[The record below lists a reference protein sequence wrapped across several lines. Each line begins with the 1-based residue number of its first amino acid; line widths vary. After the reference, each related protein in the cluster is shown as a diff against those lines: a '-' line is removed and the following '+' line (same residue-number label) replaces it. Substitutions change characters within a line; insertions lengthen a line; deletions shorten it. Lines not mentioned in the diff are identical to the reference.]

1 MCLWEDLF
9 LVPISPKN
17 LNSFLYTGLHH
28 LCTLQTHGLC
38 IWDFQRGQV
47 FTSQPFFF
55 LGTADGPGLAAVH
68 GQAGYHGACG
78 CHEYCGLRGQNKLG
92 GPHYYPTL
100 LKPTNYALP
109 GCDHD
114 DVNVYNLPKPSAQR
128 YIESINNLMQ
138 CKTDAQFR
146 LTWKASRSVQAKQAS
161 FLALIQ
167 SIVLGFPGAWQQTT
181 CMLWPSTCLTYLS
194 LWLGTI
200 DCDHNDARPLW
211 D

>member
-1 MCLWEDLF
+1 MRLWEDLF

-28 LCTLQTHGLC
+28 LRTLQTHGLC

-55 LGTADGPGLAAVH
+55 LGTADEPGLAAIH

-78 CHEYCGLRGQNKLG
+78 CHEYCGLRGKNKLG
-92 GPHYYPTL
+92 RPHYYPTL
-100 LKPTNYALP
+100 LKITNYALP

-114 DVNVYNLPKPSAQR
+114 DVNVYNLPKLSAQR

-146 LTWKASRSVQAKQAS
+146 LTWKASGLCKPSKHLS
-161 FLALIQ
+161 
-167 SIVLGFPGAWQQTT
+167 
-181 CMLWPSTCLTYLS
+181 WP
-194 LWLGTI
+194 
-200 DCDHNDARPLW
+200 
-211 D
+211 